1 MLALTLPL
9 STAHIYAEEDE
20 EQNIPEESVPEETND
35 SETNEVSI
43 PEQPVIDEND
53 PEGSNEKINE
63 YNEQVDEYNNYVDE
77 YNQQVDENYDAAYGE
92 YEEQLEIVEQNNA
105 IVDQV
110 ETQIEED
117 SQILDNVGEPTDWTA
132 EPSEEPK
139 TIAVEEAEPEDKAG
153 ETVSVINVHVYLN
166 EDTQYTP
173 NELYDF
179 VEEDS
184 FKLSDEL
191 VNSSVLIEYETAEI
205 DYNDTVTTSS
215 EAEDFA
221 GNIVVLNGQRKWFGA
236 DPKPY
241 FFRSLDGY
249 TQGYWTPGGSI
260 FMSTATEEENG
271 WSAGGETYTAQ
282 YAEKETTQNY
292 LYNGELM
299 SETITTRTTDK
310 QKPRNIFSMFTY
322 LFVRL
327 FNEPERMD
335 EPEVPIKEEYLEK
348 LDKMDLIEIKDDPTP
363 EPEPSPSPDPEPTPE
378 PDPEPT
384 VEPEP
389 TPTIDPEP
397 APTPSP
403 LPEPEPE
410 SDEDPIPDP
419 IFIPV
424 PDFIPEPEPI
434 QNPVVP
440 VIQNVIP
447 QIITPVIA
455 EEIEEE
461 PVPAAAPTEIEEPE
475 VPLAAPV
482 GSWALINL
490 ITTILSVII
499 ALGMLLTGLFKK
511 TYEKE
516 DTENDEE
523 DNEDKGKH
531 KKSKVFGILP
541 AVLSVILFIM
551 TEDIRLPMVLIDK
564 WTIPMVIILI
574 ISIILAYLTRN
585 KKKEDNDEEEDSI

>member
-1 MLALTLPL
+1 MKKKIFLLTLALTLPL
-9 STAHIYAEEDE
+9 STIRIYAEGQTDSSEETTLESNSDE
-20 EQNIPEESVPEETND
+20 VTIPEQPVEEVT
-35 SETNEVSI
+35 I
-43 PEQPVIDEND
+43 PEQPVIDETD

-63 YNEQVDEYNNYVDE
+63 YNEQVDTYNEYVDE
-77 YNQQVDENYDAAYGE
+77 YNQQVDNTYNTEYAE
-92 YEEQLEIVEQNNA
+92 YEEELQVVEENNA
-105 IVDQV
+105 IIDQI
-110 ETQIEED
+110 ETQVEED
-117 SQILDNVGEPTDWTA
+117 SQILDNVGEPTDWSA

-139 TIAVEEAEPEDKAG
+139 TIEVEEAAPEDKTG

-184 FKLSDEL
+184 FKLSDDL

-335 EPEVPIKEEYLEK
+335 EPEAPVKGEYLEK
-348 LDKMDLIEIKDDPTP
+348 Y
-363 EPEPSPSPDPEPTPE
+363 
-378 PDPEPT
+378 
-384 VEPEP
+384 
-389 TPTIDPEP
+389 
-397 APTPSP
+397 
-403 LPEPEPE
+403 
-410 SDEDPIPDP
+410 
-419 IFIPV
+419 
-424 PDFIPEPEPI
+424 
-434 QNPVVP
+434 
-440 VIQNVIP
+440 
-447 QIITPVIA
+447 
-455 EEIEEE
+455 
-461 PVPAAAPTEIEEPE
+461 
-475 VPLAAPV
+475 
-482 GSWALINL
+482 
-490 ITTILSVII
+490 
-499 ALGMLLTGLFKK
+499 
-511 TYEKE
+511 TYSQY
-516 DTENDEE
+516 D
-523 DNEDKGKH
+523 H
-531 KKSKVFGILP
+531 C
-541 AVLSVILFIM
+541 
-551 TEDIRLPMVLIDK
+551 
-564 WTIPMVIILI
+564 
-574 ISIILAYLTRN
+574 YQ
-585 KKKEDNDEEEDSI
+585 